1 MAKKNQSVVVP
12 NVVIDSKDIE
22 PIGLK
27 PQDVVGIINQTVDN
41 LKQEAAQVN
50 VIVKQD
56 EVKPHLVNRVKH
68 WLGTKAD
75 ELLEKT
81 LMPSDEAPAGQL
93 AKTLYDNPVKTALTS
108 AVAGAGVG
116 AVAGAFGPIGIGL
129 AFLGYG
135 LGLGVGGVSTA
146 QVYHA
151 VALVRE
157 EQHEAKSSKNGKS

>member
-1 MAKKNQSVVVP
+1 MAEKNQSVVVP
-12 NVVIDSKDIE
+12 NVVINAEDIA

-27 PQDVVGIINQTVDN
+27 PQDTVDIINQVVDN
-41 LKQEAAQVN
+41 LNKETQVT

-56 EVKPHLVNRVKH
+56 EPKPSLYSRAKG
-68 WLGTKAD
+68 WLGDKVDTA
-75 ELLEKT
+75 LEKT

-135 LGLGVGGVSTA
+135 LGMGAGGASTA
-146 QVYHA
+146 QMYHA

-157 EQHEAKSSKNGKS
+157 EQHEAKKKS